1 MEPHELNAVCQPRDG
16 IALNGR
22 LCLVYSEHYQIHL
35 GGKERMH
42 PFDINTYA
50 RTYLQLVRS
59 RTIRPEDVFVPQEIS
74 EPDILRVHT
83 KEYLDSLR
91 KPDVLGRYLESGA
104 LSLLP
109 AGMVDSGI
117 LRAFRYAT
125 GGTLLAG
132 RLALQYGIAI
142 NFGGGYHHADRM
154 VIDEAVRRGIPIVMV
169 FDGGYSK
176 NAWRVRYRSI
186 QQIIA
191 EYGKP

>member
-1 MEPHELNAVCQPRDG
+1 MKYSLIVLTCFLGLALTSVACMTPYELDAVRQPRDG
-16 IALNGR
+16 IALNNR

-35 GGKERMH
+35 GGKERLH

-74 EPDILRVHT
+74 EQDILRVHT
-83 KEYLDSLR
+83 KEYLESLR

-117 LRAFRYAT
+117 LRAFRYGSRKTITSTT
-125 GGTLLAG
+125 G
-132 RLALQYGIAI
+132 Q
-142 NFGGGYHHADRM
+142 
-154 VIDEAVRRGIPIVMV
+154 
-169 FDGGYSK
+169 S
-176 NAWRVRYRSI
+176 S
-186 QQIIA
+186 
-191 EYGKP
+191 